1 MPHLTRRTL
10 MSGTGAVLAAGAA
23 GSAALTAEAVAQAD
37 RGPDPPFGLGTVT
50 YNVPKDW
57 DLPTL
62 LKILPQAGLHAI
74 EFRTTH
80 AHGVEPSLSAS
91 QRAEVKKRCADAGIR
106 QNSLG
111 TVCEF
116 HSPDPA
122 VVRKHVQDCI
132 EWVKLAH
139 DIGALGVKVR
149 PNGLPREV
157 PVEKTLEQI
166 GTALKEC
173 GRAAEGLGVEIWVE
187 VHGGGTSDPAN
198 MRKILDYCGHKSVGA
213 NWNSNATDLKNGSIR
228 EGFELLKPFL
238 MSVHINTLW
247 GDYPYRDLF
256 LLLRQANYSRYTLCE
271 VATPVKPEDGLVF
284 FQCYRGLWRELARG

>member
-1 MPHLTRRTL
+1 MPHVSRRTL
-10 MSGTGAVLAAGAA
+10 LAGAGALAA
-23 GSAALTAEAVAQAD
+23 GSAGLPRAAEAQE
-37 RGPDPPFGLGTVT
+37 RRSGENPPFGLGTVT

-62 LKILPQAGLHAI
+62 LKILPEAGLPAI

-80 AHGVEPSLSAS
+80 AHGVERTLSAS

-106 QNSLG
+106 QTSLG

-122 VVRKHVQDCI
+122 VVKRNIEDCRQWVQ
-132 EWVKLAH
+132 LAH

-166 GTALKEC
+166 GKALREC
-173 GRAAEGLGVEIWVE
+173 GGAAEGHGVEIWVE

-198 MRKILDYCGHKSVGA
+198 MRKIMDHCGHKSVGV
-213 NWNSNATDLKNGSIR
+213 NWNSNNTDLKDGSIR

-238 MSVHINTLW
+238 MSVHVNTLW

-256 LLLRQANYSRYTLCE
+256 TLLRQANFNRYALCE
-271 VATPVKPEDGLVF
+271 VGTPVKAEDGLLF
-284 FQCYRGLWRELARG
+284 FQCYRGLWRELARS